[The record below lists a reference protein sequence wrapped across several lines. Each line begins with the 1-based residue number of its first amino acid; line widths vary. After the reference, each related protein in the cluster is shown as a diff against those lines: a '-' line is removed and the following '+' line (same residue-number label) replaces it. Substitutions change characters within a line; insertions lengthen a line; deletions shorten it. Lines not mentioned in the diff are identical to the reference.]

1 MGETQRGTGAGGEG
15 GGGGWIPCVPAR
27 TKDKR
32 RRRRRRLSFVSSV
45 ICLAVGFP
53 PLPPVLPPFPSPFLP
68 DEPVSRGG
76 RGAHPVERM
85 REIWGCMVRKATF
98 ECHRKGAERSFIS
111 PALSCHLR
119 DPSTL
124 HGHDGTLNFRS
135 GPPAGSGKRWP
146 GIFLSLRG
154 EAGPCSFCAR

>member
-1 MGETQRGTGAGGEG
+1 M
-15 GGGGWIPCVPAR
+15 PAR
-27 TKDKR
+27 TKDK

-53 PLPPVLPPFPSPFLP
+53 PPSSSAAAAPPAPCPARTRREGARV
-68 DEPVSRGG
+68 
-76 RGAHPVERM
+76 GAHPVERM

-146 GIFLSLRG
+146 GIFLSRRG
-154 EAGPCSFCAR
+154 EAGPCSLCLDSR

>member
-1 MGETQRGTGAGGEG
+1 MDSVRASTDKRQTPSPPPSFVCFKRHLFG
-15 GGGGWIPCVPAR
+15 GGFSSTVVLC
-27 TKDKR
+27 R
-32 RRRRRRLSFVSSV
+32 RRSS
-45 ICLAVGFP
+45 CL
-53 PLPPVLPPFPSPFLP
+53 LPRTNPFPAA
-68 DEPVSRGG
+68 RGA
-76 RGAHPVERM
+76 RVGAHPVERM

-146 GIFLSLRG
+146 GIFLSRRG
-154 EAGPCSFCAR
+154 EAGPCSLCLDSR

>member
-1 MGETQRGTGAGGEG
+1 MRASTDKRQTPPSPPPSFVCFKRHLFG
-15 GGGGWIPCVPAR
+15 GGFSSPAAR
-27 TKDKR
+27 
-32 RRRRRRLSFVSSV
+32 
-45 ICLAVGFP
+45 P
-53 PLPPVLPPFPSPFLP
+53 PSLPSPFLP

-154 EAGPCSFCAR
+154 EAGPSVPVDSR